1 MHRAILLPILALA
14 CGLALGT
21 LLGTGRLAP
30 GLGAGA
36 AGSAGAPVVQNS
48 RLEAAAPQAAPLD
61 PEADEPLLERAQAVL
76 EQLREEDFSSL
87 SALVHPEKG
96 VTLTPFSTVTPG
108 RDRSLTPSQ
117 VSAVAEDD
125 EFYVWGVM
133 NGSGAPIRSTPAEY
147 FQRFVYNADYA
158 EAPNM
163 AVDTVLLSGNAL
175 ENVEK
180 AYPEG
185 RFVDCSF
192 PGLDP
197 ELGGY
202 DWCSL
207 KLVFEPWENDWYL
220 VGLVHGEWTT

>member
-30 GLGAGA
+30 GLGADA
-36 AGSAGAPVVQNS
+36 AGMAGAVVQNS
-48 RLEAAAPQAAPLD
+48 RLEAAASQAAPLD

-96 VTLTPFSTVTPG
+96 VTLTPFSTVTPD

-175 ENVEK
+175 ENVEE